1 MHCEPSADFAS
12 AAQPHGAEASSL
24 ELMLRPL
31 RALLDAPEVTDVHIN
46 RPGEAWVEDQR
57 GFRREPCAFV
67 TDEWCYA
74 IAKLVANATR
84 QHISAEKPLLSATLP
99 SGERIQIVLRPA
111 AEHHAIA
118 IRRASARVWTLD
130 ELHAMG
136 MLERCLW
143 IRDHAY
149 DDALDPRLAE
159 LDAGERAMLGLIQA
173 GDVRGFL
180 QHAVVAKQNI
190 LLSGATGSGKTTFG
204 KALIREIP
212 TFERLIVIEDAK
224 ELIVDHNP
232 NHVRLFYSQGA
243 QGQSDVTVH
252 TLLVACLRMRPDRI
266 LLAEVRKD
274 EAYFYLDAVSS
285 GHPGAITSLHANSA
299 RLVFERVISMVREG
313 PGGANLASEDIR
325 RFLYLLVDV
334 IVQFSKEERAD
345 GTTVRRV
352 SEIWYDPLIKRS
364 RLA

>member
-1 MHCEPSADFAS
+1 MHCAPNPE
-12 AAQPHGAEASSL
+12 AAPLAEASSL

-31 RALLDAPEVTDVHIN
+31 RSLLDAPDVTDVHIN
-46 RPGEAWVEDQR
+46 RPGEAWVEDSR
-57 GFRREPCAFV
+57 GFRRESCAFA

-118 IRRASARVWTLD
+118 IRRPSAQVWRLD
-130 ELHAMG
+130 ELAAMG
-136 MLERCLW
+136 MLDDCVW
-143 IRDHAY
+143 VHDHDYA
-149 DDALDPRLAE
+149 DLTDARAAE
-159 LDAGERAMLGLIQA
+159 LDAGERALLALIQA
-173 GDVRGFL
+173 RDVHGFL
-180 QHAVVAKQNI
+180 QRAVGAKQNI

-212 TFERLIVIEDAK
+212 AHERLIVIEDAK

-243 QGQSDVTVH
+243 QGQSDVGVH

-266 LLAEVRKD
+266 LLAELRKD

-285 GHPGAITSLHANSA
+285 GHPGAITSVHANSA

-325 RFLYLLVDV
+325 RFLHLLVDV
-334 IVQFSKEERAD
+334 IVQFSKETRAD
-345 GTTVRRV
+345 GSTVRRV
-352 SEIWYDPLIKRS
+352 SEIWYDPLVKRA
-364 RLA
+364 RRA